1 MVTAIISLA
10 TGKPVRQN
18 LAMTGMISLRGKVVP
33 VGSIK
38 GKLIAAKWAGVD
50 TLILPEDNRKD
61 FDDFPQMVTN
71 DVTVHFAETY
81 QRYWWIRSSSCH

>member
-1 MVTAIISLA
+1 MLVGQAENINGASAGITVVTAIISLA

-50 TLILPEDNRKD
+50 A
-61 FDDFPQMVTN
+61 
-71 DVTVHFAETY
+71 HFA
-81 QRYWWIRSSSCH
+81 RG